1 VLSSERIKEV
11 VMKRVTKILL
21 VVSVLAFAV
30 SCAKPPMKA
39 YDDAQAALKG
49 AQGYNAEKCAPAE
62 YAEAN
67 KAFQNAEQKMEEAKN
82 HTFKGKYYDEAEA
95 SLNEAKAKAAEAEKI
110 AKERKEE
117 NDKVAMKLEEYGKE
131 IEALKGDATKYS
143 SVTYT
148 QLTEKYNRAKA
159 YVDDCKPEEAKALM
173 AEIEELLKKNKEAIA
188 AAKAEEIKQAMLK
201 AEAEKAKEA
210 EMYTVSKGDSL
221 WKISDKK
228 YMNPF
233 MWPLIY
239 WANKDKIKDPDLIF
253 PGQMFKV
260 RNDYTGVE
268 KDDAIKFSKN
278 RGPWSLF
285 DGK

>member
-1 VLSSERIKEV
+1 
-11 VMKRVTKILL
+11 MKRVIKFTLA
-21 VVSVLAFAV
+21 VSVAAVMV

-67 KAFQNAEQKMEEAKN
+67 KAFNDAQSKMEEAKN

-95 SLNEAKAKAAEAEKI
+95 SLAEAKAKAAEAERV
-110 AKERKEE
+110 AKERKAE
-117 NDKVAMKLEEYGKE
+117 NDKVNVKLEEYGKE
-131 IEALKGDATKYS
+131 IDAMKGDAEKYS
-143 SVTYT
+143 SVTYA
-148 QLTEKYNRAKA
+148 QLKEKYAKAKA

-173 AEIEELLKKNKEAIA
+173 AEIEALLKQNKEAIA
-188 AAKAEEIKQAMLK
+188 AAKAEEIKNAME
-201 AEAEKAKEA
+201 EAKKNEPT
-210 EMYTVSKGDSL
+210 MYTVAKGDSL

-239 WANKDKIKDPDLIF
+239 WANKDTIKDPDLIF
-253 PGQMFKV
+253 PGQIFKV
-260 RNDYTGVE
+260 RNDYTGAE

>member
-1 VLSSERIKEV
+1 
-11 VMKRVTKILL
+11 MKRVIKFTLAVAVAT
-21 VVSVLAFAV
+21 VVV

-67 KAFQNAEQKMEEAKN
+67 KAFKNAEEKMEEAKN
-82 HTFKGKYYDEAEA
+82 YTFKGKYYDEAEA
-95 SLNEAKAKAAEAEKI
+95 SLAEAKAKAAEAEKV
-110 AKERKEE
+110 AKERKAE
-117 NDKVAMKLEEYGKE
+117 NDKVAVKLEEYGKE
-131 IEALKGDATKYS
+131 IDAIQGDAVKYS

-148 QLTEKYNRAKA
+148 QLKEKYAKAKA
-159 YVDDCKPEEAKALM
+159 YVDECKPEEAKALM
-173 AEIEELLKKNKEAIA
+173 AEIEALLRQNKEAIS
-188 AAKAEEIKQAMLK
+188 AAKAEEVKKAME
-201 AEAEKAKEA
+201 EAKKNEPT
-210 EMYTVSKGDSL
+210 MYTVAKGDSL
-221 WKISDKK
+221 WKISDKQ

-239 WANKDKIKDPDLIF
+239 WANKDTIKDPDLIF
-253 PGQMFKV
+253 PGQIFKV
-260 RNDYTGVE
+260 RNDYTGTE

>member
-1 VLSSERIKEV
+1 
-11 VMKRVTKILL
+11 MKRLIKFT
-21 VVSVLAFAV
+21 LAVIFVAVMV

-67 KAFQNAEQKMEEAKN
+67 KAFKDAESKMEEAKN
-82 HTFKGKYYDEAEA
+82 HTFKGKYYDEAEV
-95 SLNEAKAKAAEAEKI
+95 SLADAKAKAAEAERV
-110 AKERKEE
+110 AKERKAE
-117 NDKVAMKLEEYGKE
+117 NEKVAVKLEEYGNE
-131 IEALKGDATKYS
+131 ILAMQGDAMKYS
-143 SVTYT
+143 SATYT
-148 QLTEKYNRAKA
+148 QLKEKYDKAKA

-173 AEIEELLKKNKEAIA
+173 AEIEALLRQNKEAIA
-188 AAKAEEIKQAMLK
+188 AAKAEEIKKAME
-201 AEAEKAKEA
+201 EAKKNEPTV
-210 EMYTVSKGDSL
+210 YTVEKGDSL

-260 RNDYTGVE
+260 RNDYTGTE